1 MARKQTL
8 DAILS
13 LFQKLGGN
21 TSEVLGT
28 KTNVN
33 FLGKGKSPEL
43 MLDMDINQEALAVL
57 PQSKAVE
64 ELTNSVGYAVSGKL
78 NDIQANQLLKNMQ
91 KMDEVY
97 FPPAAPKNV
106 TDFATGTPDL
116 DQAGLM
122 SLRQGR
128 GDLVRGGDDL
138 PPPGSRGGPE
148 DIAAPFSGAG
158 LEAIKNVKG
167 SNLIVDDIVNKI
179 YLNAGVSA
187 NAQPVARANAREFLN
202 RVKDLE
208 DPSFP
213 DGPTLSSI
221 MEADDFRFMTEGGG
235 GGMGDPLL
243 LVQKYFGPKVAS
255 SVAQLDSADDIQR
268 FAEKLVGVRDAKGNT
283 ITSRFFDPD
292 TVDPEDFEFADG
304 GRVGFFKGALVDAKE
319 KGASISPGTDASGNV
334 RDDNPFTG
342 GRDDDPPPVRIEPVM
357 ESKDLPG
364 IDKSIPTKFGLEAL
378 LSDKGKFQAVFD
390 AEEAAKGFDLGA
402 GGILSYDGSI
412 GPVDVSVMKNLAGD
426 ENINLGYQTK
436 GGTNLGLT
444 TDLGDNTFFKV
455 SKTFADGGLAR
466 PGYVRGK
473 LVGKALG
480 LFKRKQ
486 ALEKGAG
493 QGFAA
498 VEQYGITGKDIT
510 RMFKELAV
518 DPSLQGK
525 EKTEYFKVLN
535 QALKNPEEF
544 PDTIKE
550 IQMKLGIEIGTGF
563 RNGGLAGILEV

>member
-43 MLDMDINQEALAVL
+43 MLDMDINPEALGVL
-57 PQSKAVE
+57 PRSKAVE
-64 ELTNSVGYAVSGKL
+64 ELTSSVGYAVSGKL

-97 FPPAAPKNV
+97 FPPAAPANI
-106 TDFATGTPDL
+106 TDLATGTRNL
-116 DQAGLM
+116 DKEGLM
-122 SLRQGR
+122 SLRQG
-128 GDLVRGGDDL
+128 GDPTKYKVGDAITSENFGATGLAPDNTALKRARELSDDL

-148 DIAAPFSGAG
+148 DIAAPFTGAG
-158 LEAIKNVKG
+158 LESLKNVKG
-167 SNLIVDDIVNKI
+167 SNLIINDIVDTI
-179 YLNAGVSA
+179 YLNAGVSKA
-187 NAQPVARANAREFLN
+187 AQPAARGNAREFLN

-255 SVAQLDSADDIQR
+255 SVAQLDSADDIQK

-283 ITSRFFDPD
+283 ITSRSFDPD
-292 TVDPEDFEFADG
+292 TVDPTDFE
-304 GRVGFFKGALVDAKE
+304 
-319 KGASISPGTDASGNV
+319 
-334 RDDNPFTG
+334 
-342 GRDDDPPPVRIEPVM
+342 
-357 ESKDLPG
+357 
-364 IDKSIPTKFGLEAL
+364 
-378 LSDKGKFQAVFD
+378 
-390 AEEAAKGFDLGA
+390 
-402 GGILSYDGSI
+402 
-412 GPVDVSVMKNLAGD
+412 
-426 ENINLGYQTK
+426 
-436 GGTNLGLT
+436 
-444 TDLGDNTFFKV
+444 
-455 SKTFADGGLAR
+455 FADGGLAR

-493 QGFAA
+493 EGFAA

>member
-1 MARKQTL
+1 MARKQTI
-8 DAILS
+8 DAILG
-13 LFQKLGGN
+13 LFKKLGGN
-21 TSEVLGT
+21 TNDVLGT

-43 MLDMDINQEALAVL
+43 MLDMDINADALAVL

-64 ELTNSVGYAVSGKL
+64 ELTSSVGYAVSGKL

-91 KMDEVY
+91 TMDSVY
-97 FPPAAPKNV
+97 FPPAAPANI
-106 TDFATGTPDL
+106 TDMATRTRNL
-116 DQAGLM
+116 DQEGLM
-122 SLRQGR
+122 SLREAAE
-128 GDLVRGGDDL
+128 DL

-148 DIAAPFSGAG
+148 DIAAPFTGAG

-208 DPSFP
+208 DPTFP
-213 DGPTLSSI
+213 GGPTLSSL

-255 SVAQLDSADDIQR
+255 AVASLDGPNDIQL
-268 FAEKLVGVRDAKGNT
+268 FAERLVSVKDVKGRS
-283 ITSRFFDPD
+283 ITDRGFDPES
-292 TVDPEDFEFADG
+292 VDIDDFEFSDG
-304 GRVGFFKGALVDAKE
+304 GRVGYRG
-319 KGASISPGTDASGNV
+319 
-334 RDDNPFTG
+334 
-342 GRDDDPPPVRIEPVM
+342 
-357 ESKDLPG
+357 
-364 IDKSIPTKFGLEAL
+364 
-378 LSDKGKFQAVFD
+378 
-390 AEEAAKGFDLGA
+390 
-402 GGILSYDGSI
+402 
-412 GPVDVSVMKNLAGD
+412 
-426 ENINLGYQTK
+426 
-436 GGTNLGLT
+436 
-444 TDLGDNTFFKV
+444 
-455 SKTFADGGLAR
+455 
-466 PGYVRGK
+466 GK

-480 LFKRKQ
+480 LFKRQQ

>member
-43 MLDMDINQEALAVL
+43 MLDMDINAEALAVL

-91 KMDEVY
+91 TMESIY
-97 FPPAAPKNV
+97 FPPAAPANI
-106 TDFATGTPDL
+106 TDLATRTRGL
-116 DQAGLM
+116 DKEGLE
-122 SLRQGR
+122 SLRFMA
-128 GDLVRGGDDL
+128 DDL
-138 PPPGSRGGPE
+138 PPPGSRGGAD
-148 DIAAPFSGAG
+148 DIASPTISAEDTIKNLAKAEGVDATETILPTGSG
-158 LEAIKNVKG
+158 LELLKNVKNN
-167 SNLIVDDIVNKI
+167 NLIVNDLVNKI
-179 YLNAGVSA
+179 YLNAGVA
-187 NAQPVARANAREFLN
+187 ENAQPVVRANAREFLN
-202 RVKDLE
+202 RVKDLTDE
-208 DPSFP
+208 P
-213 DGPTLSSI
+213 GNPTLSSV
-221 MEADDFRFMTEGGG
+221 METDDFKFMIEGGG

-255 SVAQLDSADDIQR
+255 AVAKLDGPNDIQL
-268 FAEKLVGVRDAKGNT
+268 FAERLVSVKDARGNSV
-283 ITSRFFDPD
+283 TSRFFDPES
-292 TVDPEDFEFADG
+292 VDISDFE
-304 GRVGFFKGALVDAKE
+304 
-319 KGASISPGTDASGNV
+319 
-334 RDDNPFTG
+334 
-342 GRDDDPPPVRIEPVM
+342 
-357 ESKDLPG
+357 
-364 IDKSIPTKFGLEAL
+364 
-378 LSDKGKFQAVFD
+378 
-390 AEEAAKGFDLGA
+390 
-402 GGILSYDGSI
+402 
-412 GPVDVSVMKNLAGD
+412 
-426 ENINLGYQTK
+426 
-436 GGTNLGLT
+436 
-444 TDLGDNTFFKV
+444 
-455 SKTFADGGLAR
+455 FADGGLAR

-480 LFKRKQ
+480 LFKRQQ
-486 ALEKGAG
+486 ALEKGVG
-493 QGFAA
+493 QGFEA

-550 IQMKLGIEIGTGF
+550 IQMKLGIDVGTGF
-563 RNGGLAGILEV
+563 KNGGLAGILEV